1 MKATISKDA
10 QSLNW
15 LVESFVRTTAGVAH
29 AAVISTDG
37 LLVAVSERLDRA
49 RADQLAAIASGV
61 ESLTQGAARLFQA
74 GSVNQTVVE
83 MEKGFLFVMSVRDGS
98 CLAVLATP
106 SCDVGLIGYEMAVMV
121 AKVGEVLTPQLRAEL
136 QAALPR

>member
-1 MKATISKDA
+1 MKATISEDA

-15 LVESFVRTTAGVAH
+15 LVDSFVRNTAGVAH

>member
-106 SCDVGLIGYEMAVMV
+106 SCDVGLIGYEMAMLV

>member
-1 MKATISKDA
+1 MTAEISKDA

-15 LVESFVRTTAGVAH
+15 LVESFVRNTAGVAH
-29 AAVISTDG
+29 AAVISSDG
-37 LLVAVSERLDRA
+37 LLVAVSDRLDRD

-61 ESLTQGAARLFQA
+61 ESLTQGASRLFQA

-98 CLAVLATP
+98 CLAVLAAP
-106 SCDVGLIGYEMAVMV
+106 SCDVGLIGYEMAMMV
-121 AKVGEVLTPQLRAEL
+121 AKAGEVLTPQLRAEL

>member
-1 MKATISKDA
+1 MRATISKDA

-15 LVESFVRTTAGVAH
+15 LVESFVRNTAGVAH

>member
-1 MKATISKDA
+1 MSAEISKDA

-15 LVESFVRTTAGVAH
+15 LVESFVRNTAGVAH

-37 LLVAVSERLDRA
+37 LLVAVSDRLDRS

-106 SCDVGLIGYEMAVMV
+106 SCDVGLIGYEMAMMV

>member
-29 AAVISTDG
+29 AAVISSDG
-37 LLVAVSERLDRA
+37 LLAAVSERLDRA

>member
-1 MKATISKDA
+1 MKAAISKDA

-15 LVESFVRTTAGVAH
+15 LVESFVRNTAGVAH

-121 AKVGEVLTPQLRAEL
+121 AKVGEVLTPRLRAEL

>member
-1 MKATISKDA
+1 
-10 QSLNW
+10 
-15 LVESFVRTTAGVAH
+15 
-29 AAVISTDG
+29 
-37 LLVAVSERLDRA
+37 VSERLDRA

-136 QAALPR
+136 QASLPR

>member
-1 MKATISKDA
+1 MKVEISKDA

-15 LVESFVRTTAGVAH
+15 LVESFVRNTAGVAH

-37 LLVAVSERLDRA
+37 LLVAVSDRLDRA

-61 ESLTQGAARLFQA
+61 ESLTQGASRLFQA

-83 MEKGFLFVMSVRDGS
+83 MERGFLFVMSVRDGS
-98 CLAVLATP
+98 CLAVLAAP
-106 SCDVGLIGYEMAVMV
+106 SCDVGLIGYEMAMMV

-136 QAALPR
+136 QAVLPR

>member
-1 MKATISKDA
+1 MSAEISKDA

-15 LVESFVRTTAGVAH
+15 LVESFVRNTAGVAH

-37 LLVAVSERLDRA
+37 LLVAVSDRLDRA

-98 CLAVLATP
+98 CLAVLAAP

-136 QAALPR
+136 QAALPT

>member
-1 MKATISKDA
+1 MSNDA

-29 AAVISTDG
+29 AAVISSDG

-74 GSVNQTVVE
+74 GSVDQTVVE

-106 SCDVGLIGYEMAVMV
+106 SCDVGLIGYEMTMMV
-121 AKVGEVLTPQLRAEL
+121 AKVGEVLTPRLRAEL

>member
-121 AKVGEVLTPQLRAEL
+121 AKVGEVLTPKLRAEL

>member
-1 MKATISKDA
+1 
-10 QSLNW
+10 
-15 LVESFVRTTAGVAH
+15 LVRNTAGGAH
-29 AAVISTDG
+29 AAVISSDG
-37 LLVAVSERLDRA
+37 LLVAVSDRLDRA

-98 CLAVLATP
+98 CLAVLAAP
-106 SCDVGLIGYEMAVMV
+106 SCDVGLIGYEMAMMV
-121 AKVGEVLTPQLRAEL
+121 AKAGEVLTPQLRAEL

>member
-1 MKATISKDA
+1 MKATISNDA

-37 LLVAVSERLDRA
+37 LLVAVSERLNRA

-106 SCDVGLIGYEMAVMV
+106 SCDVGLIGYEMAMMV

>member
-1 MKATISKDA
+1 MKATIRKDA

-15 LVESFVRTTAGVAH
+15 LVESFVRNTAGVAH

-61 ESLTQGAARLFQA
+61 ESLTHGAARLFQA

-98 CLAVLATP
+98 CLAVLAAP
-106 SCDVGLIGYEMAVMV
+106 SCDVGLIGYEMAMMV
-121 AKVGEVLTPQLRAEL
+121 TKVGEVLTPQLRVEL